1 MLWRILLKVLWRC
14 SLANPLIKNGVGQ
27 VDIQINQGSDLDI
40 MMTYK
45 DPSDLA
51 VDLTDWTAEMDIRLK
66 VDDATPIIELSTM
79 NSRIVLGGVTGTI
92 NLLIDAADTEALSFK
107 KGVYDLELTDTAGK
121 VIRLIEGKVT
131 LTTEVTRD
139 D

>member
-1 MLWRILLKVLWRC
+1 M
-14 SLANPLIKNGVGQ
+14 ANPIIKNGVGQ

-40 MMTYK
+40 LMTYK
-45 DPSDLA
+45 DPNDLA

-66 VDDATPIIELSTM
+66 VDDVAPLIELSTL

-107 KGVYDLELTDTAGK
+107 KGVYDLELTDIAGK

>member
-1 MLWRILLKVLWRC
+1 M
-14 SLANPLIKNGVGQ
+14 ANPLIKNGVGQ

-66 VDDATPIIELSTM
+66 VDDATPIIELSTL

-107 KGVYDLELTDTAGK
+107 KGVYDLELTDIAGK

>member
-1 MLWRILLKVLWRC
+1 
-14 SLANPLIKNGVGQ
+14 LANPLIKNGVGQ

-107 KGVYDLELTDTAGK
+107 KGVYDLELTDTTGK

>member
-1 MLWRILLKVLWRC
+1 M
-14 SLANPLIKNGVGQ
+14 ANPLIKNGVGQ

-107 KGVYDLELTDTAGK
+107 KGVYDLELTDTTGK